1 MILEFIESWPLFHDA
16 YLSGLL
22 IAALL
27 GLVGVAVVARDQIF
41 IGAAVSQAS
50 MFGIAFGIRAGDPL
64 AHRLSE
70 RALDIM
76 HSVTGGAAAV
86 LGAWLTGVTAATR
99 DTRES
104 MTGWVFLVGASLS
117 VLVVAHSPHGL
128 AEVNRLAA
136 STIIGAHGTD
146 VVLFVALLVVT
157 IGVLAARRDAI
168 LLMLVDSEMA
178 RATGV
183 PVRIWDRLLAI
194 WLGLT
199 VACSIHV
206 AGMLYTF
213 GCLVLPGLAARNL
226 CRELTAMLFVAPV
239 LGVSVCLIGFV
250 VANGLDYPPAQV
262 AVALMS
268 ALLVASWGIRS
279 LRG

>member
-1 MILEFIESWPLFHDA
+1 VIPEFIESWPLFHDA
-16 YLSGLL
+16 YISGLL

-50 MFGIAFGIRAGDPL
+50 MLGIALGIRAGDIF
-64 AHRLSE
+64 ADRVAE
-70 RALDIM
+70 RTLDIM
-76 HSVTGGAAAV
+76 HSVTGGATAI

-104 MTGWVFLVGASLS
+104 MTGWVFLVSASLS

-136 STIIGAHGTD
+136 STIIGAHGAD
-146 VVLFVALLVVT
+146 VVLFIVLLAVTVAAVV
-157 IGVLAARRDAI
+157 ARRDAI
-168 LLMLVDSEMA
+168 LLMLVDAEMA

-183 PVRIWDRLLAI
+183 RVRSWDRLLAI
-194 WLGLT
+194 WLGVT

-239 LGVSVCLIGFV
+239 LGVVVSLAGFIL
-250 VANGLDYPPAQV
+250 ANDLDYPPAQV
-262 AVALMS
+262 AVALMA

-279 LRG
+279 LRE